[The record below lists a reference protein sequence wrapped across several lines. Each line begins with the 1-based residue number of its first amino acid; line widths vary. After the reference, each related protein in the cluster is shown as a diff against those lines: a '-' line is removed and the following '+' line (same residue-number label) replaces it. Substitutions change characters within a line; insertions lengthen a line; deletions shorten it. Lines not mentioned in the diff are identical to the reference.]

1 MVYRVVSTK
10 LSEEEHSK
18 LIDFCNGKG
27 CTPSAFIKE
36 SINEMMNTEKP
47 KEIKLIEKPKEEPKS
62 REMSIKELAE
72 KLGVNKIPKER
83 NFP

>member
-10 LSEEEHSK
+10 LSEEEHAQ

-27 CTPSAFIKE
+27 CTPSAFLKE

-47 KEIKLIEKPKEEPKS
+47 KEIKSIENLKEES
-62 REMSIKELAE
+62 QRKELSLDE
-72 KLGVNKIPKER
+72 IREILRK
-83 NFP
+83 

>member
-10 LSEEEHSK
+10 LSEEQHSK

-47 KEIKLIEKPKEEPKS
+47 KEIKSIENLKEEPQ
-62 REMSIKELAE
+62 RKELSLDE
-72 KLGVNKIPKER
+72 IREILRK
-83 NFP
+83 